1 MKKILNDP
9 KRAAEEALDGL
20 VLSQSQILRRIPGR
34 KIVVRKS
41 SPIQGKVALICGGGS
56 GHEPAHSGYVGKG
69 MLDAAVMGDVFTS
82 PAPGDIITAIK
93 DVNGGVG
100 ILLIIWNYA
109 GDVMNFTT
117 AEEAAREMGITVDH
131 VVVNDD
137 VAIENPQRRRGVG
150 GTIFVQKIAGATAE
164 RRSDLSEVK
173 RIAEKVI
180 HNSRS
185 MGVALTPCIVPAV
198 GKPTFTIGEDE
209 IELGIGIHGEPG
221 VRRSK
226 MMTSKE
232 IADYLVRNIVSDQK
246 LSGKN
251 EVAVMVQGM
260 GGTSNMEKFILY
272 KDVHDQLT
280 KFNVKI
286 KRVFVGEYTPSMEM
300 VGAQLTIL
308 KLDEELRALLDDP
321 TEAPGWHVWS

>member
-9 KRAAEEALDGL
+9 KRAAEEALEGL
-20 VLSQSQILRRIPGR
+20 VLSQPQILRKIPGR
-34 KIVVRKS
+34 RIVVRKS
-41 SPIQGKVALICGGGS
+41 SPTQGKVGLICGGGS

-93 DVNGGVG
+93 EANGGAG
-100 ILLIIWNYA
+100 ILLIIWNYG

-117 AEEAAREMGITVDH
+117 AEDAAREMGITVDH

-137 VAIENPQRRRGVG
+137 IAIENQEKRRGVG
-150 GTIFVQKIAGATAE
+150 GTIFVQKIAGARAE
-164 RRSDLSEVK
+164 QKATLSEVR
-173 RIAEKVI
+173 RIADKVI
-180 HNSRS
+180 RNSRS

-198 GKPTFTIGEDE
+198 GKPTFTISDNE

-232 IADYLVRNIVSDQK
+232 ISEYLVGNIASDQK
-246 LSGKN
+246 LSSGD
-251 EVAVMVQGM
+251 EVAIMVQGM

-280 KFNVKI
+280 KLNVKI
-286 KRVFVGEYTPSMEM
+286 RDSFVGEFTPSMEM
-300 VGAQLTIL
+300 GGAQLTIL
-308 KLDEELRALLDDP
+308 KLDDELHGLLDAS